1 METKKPGK
9 PENYSDSQLKQKLI
23 EFRKKNKGI
32 ISFLALEK
40 ETQISRK
47 TWKRRMGEMIAELN
61 KIDLINNNSNIY
73 DDIPIPSIDLIIN
86 KFGTIP
92 ESLRN
97 SLHHLNEVIIST
109 HNENLKLKETLDKK
123 DKVEEA
129 LIRKIEKLENENKKF
144 LNEVAYYEKILIEST
159 NSSMRK
165 KLGIKSNLIEIHKK
179 NQDSALSLEIEKE
192 FPELFGDIDEE

>member
-1 METKKPGK
+1 MVTKKPGK
-9 PENYSDSQLKQKLI
+9 PENYSDIQLKETLI

-47 TWKRRMGEMIAELN
+47 TWKRRMGEVIAELN
-61 KIDLINNNSNIY
+61 KIDTNNNSKI
-73 DDIPIPSIDLIIN
+73 DDDLPIPSIHLIID
-86 KFGTIP
+86 KFDSIP

-97 SLHHLNEVIIST
+97 SLYHLNEVIIST
-109 HNENLKLKETLDKK
+109 HNENLKLKKSLDKK
-123 DKVEEA
+123 VKVEEGF
-129 LIRKIEKLENENKKF
+129 IRKIEILESKNKKF
-144 LNEVAYYEKILIEST
+144 LNEVAYYEKMLIEST

-165 KLGIKSNLIEIHKK
+165 KLGIKSNLIQINKK

-192 FPELFGDIDEE
+192 FPELFGDIDEK

>member
-9 PENYSDSQLKQKLI
+9 PENYTDIQLKEKLI

-61 KIDLINNNSNIY
+61 KIDTNNNSNVD
-73 DDIPIPSIDLIIN
+73 DDIPIPSIDLIID
-86 KFGTIP
+86 KFDSIP

-97 SLHHLNEVIIST
+97 SLYHLNEVIIST

-123 DKVEEA
+123 VKVEEG
-129 LIRKIEKLENENKKF
+129 LIRKIEILENKNKKF
-144 LNEVAYYEKILIEST
+144 LNEVAYYEKMLIEST

-165 KLGIKSNLIEIHKK
+165 KLGIKSNLIQINKK

-192 FPELFGDIDEE
+192 FPELFGDIDEK